1 MSSHLDAVNAR
12 FDPRAQA
19 YLSSAVHAAG
29 PDLQCAR
36 ELLAGLDTRPA
47 RALDLGTGAG
57 HLAYAMAEF
66 AQSVIAFDASEPMLE
81 VVRRTAA
88 ERGLRGLQT
97 QAGDVHGLP
106 FADSSFDLVATRYS
120 AHHWMN
126 LDKAMAELRRVLR
139 PGGHLLV
146 IDLEGPEQ
154 ALVDTHLQCIELLR
168 DTSHVRNR
176 SRTQWRALLQGIGVE
191 LLHEQRWPTR
201 LQFDAWVQR
210 MRTPETMVQA
220 IRALMQGAPRE
231 VREALQVEPDGSFT
245 PSTGLWWA
253 RRPA

>member
-1 MSSHLDAVNAR
+1 MSTHLEAVNAR

-19 YLSSAVHAAG
+19 YLSSSVHSAG

-36 ELLAGLDTRPA
+36 ELLSGLATRPA
-47 RALDLGTGAG
+47 LALDLGTGAG
-57 HLAYAMAEF
+57 HLAYAMAEV
-66 AQSVIAFDASEPMLE
+66 AGTVIAFDASESMLE
-81 VVRRTAA
+81 VVARTAS
-88 ERGLRGLQT
+88 ERGLRHLKT
-97 QAGDVHGLP
+97 QCGDVHSLP

-120 AHHWMN
+120 AHHWID
-126 LDKAMAELRRVLR
+126 LEKAMAELRRVLR
-139 PGGHLLV
+139 PGGHVLV
-146 IDLEGPEQ
+146 IDLEGQEQ

-191 LLHEQRWPTR
+191 CMHEQHWPTR
-201 LQFDAWVQR
+201 LQFDTWVQR
-210 MRTPETMVQA
+210 MRTPETMVRA
-220 IRALMQGAPRE
+220 IRELMQGAPLE

-245 PSTGLWWA
+245 PSTGLWWG